1 LFFISNIYILDGTNI
16 NVINMLP
23 NSIENAVVI
32 QDKNKY
38 DLFLILKKEKEKMV
52 FPRIIPLLL
61 L

>member
-1 LFFISNIYILDGTNI
+1 MNI
-16 NVINMLP
+16 LP

-38 DLFLILKKEKEKMV
+38 DLFLILKKEKEKVV

>member
-16 NVINMLP
+16 NVMNILP

>member
-1 LFFISNIYILDGTNI
+1 MFFISNIYILDGTNI
-16 NVINMLP
+16 NVMNILP